1 MDRKDYY
8 RILGVRPGSTRTE
21 IDKAYNE
28 RMKRLRSLDFEDERE
43 YADRKMRELKYAYSV
58 VVGGAPPV
66 SAHQKREHHKQRK
79 DDMES
84 EEMTGGFLGNL
95 SGQAKAA
102 AERVKQS
109 AQSVTGHH
117 PEGSHS
123 HRNDRREQAVRDD
136 ARSGS
141 RKDNGG
147 QRLVQDAE
155 GARKSGQPLVKSF
168 DDSLNGGKLIK
179 TVVGI
184 IVLLLAITPTMI
196 SSCESSMTPDYEY
209 GQSEIMDSDWET
221 TYNETVQIVDQLMY
235 ERVSDFDY
243 DGWLDDSEAV
253 QYQDQIVGEIV
264 PEEGEEIP
272 NYTDALAQGLCLP
285 SAAAALAYLTGEE
298 DFYWYNDD
306 GQNADVLAE
315 QLMQA
320 PGFSEIAGAVN
331 LYREER
337 ILDEGAYLRFL
348 IDVADSQTISVLYG

>member
-1 MDRKDYY
+1 M
-8 RILGVRPGSTRTE
+8 
-21 IDKAYNE
+21 
-28 RMKRLRSLDFEDERE
+28 
-43 YADRKMRELKYAYSV
+43 
-58 VVGGAPPV
+58 
-66 SAHQKREHHKQRK
+66 
-79 DDMES
+79 
-84 EEMTGGFLGNL
+84 
-95 SGQAKAA
+95 
-102 AERVKQS
+102 
-109 AQSVTGHH
+109 
-117 PEGSHS
+117 
-123 HRNDRREQAVRDD
+123 
-136 ARSGS
+136 
-141 RKDNGG
+141 
-147 QRLVQDAE
+147 
-155 GARKSGQPLVKSF
+155 
-168 DDSLNGGKLIK
+168 
-179 TVVGI
+179 
-184 IVLLLAITPTMI
+184 LAITPTMI

-209 GQSEIMDSDWET
+209 GQSEIMDSDWEA
-221 TYNETVQIVDQLMY
+221 TYNETVQIADQLMY

-331 LYREER
+331 LYRDER

>member
-1 MDRKDYY
+1 M
-8 RILGVRPGSTRTE
+8 
-21 IDKAYNE
+21 
-28 RMKRLRSLDFEDERE
+28 
-43 YADRKMRELKYAYSV
+43 
-58 VVGGAPPV
+58 
-66 SAHQKREHHKQRK
+66 
-79 DDMES
+79 
-84 EEMTGGFLGNL
+84 
-95 SGQAKAA
+95 
-102 AERVKQS
+102 
-109 AQSVTGHH
+109 
-117 PEGSHS
+117 
-123 HRNDRREQAVRDD
+123 
-136 ARSGS
+136 
-141 RKDNGG
+141 
-147 QRLVQDAE
+147 QDAE

-168 DDSLNGGKLIK
+168 DDSLDGGKLIK

-209 GQSEIMDSDWET
+209 GQPEIVDSDWEA
-221 TYNETVQIVDQLMY
+221 TYNETVQIADQLMY

-243 DGWLDDSEAV
+243 DDWLDDSEAV

-331 LYREER
+331 LYRDER